1 MKRNLN
7 TTTPFVIALAVAI
20 LCGMGTVLGQKAKP
34 SGKADLPGRSQSLM
48 SPGR

>member
-20 LCGMGTVLGQKAKP
+20 LCWMGTVLGQKAKP
-34 SGKADLPGRSQSLM
+34 SGNNDLPETDEVQRSY
-48 SPGR
+48 